1 MELGMAMGSNFAEY
15 NVVSPVLFGAGA
27 IAEIADKVKQFGAQK
42 VLLIFDGGV
51 KASGTADKVIG
62 LLEAAGIKV
71 SIVDDVKPDPT
82 DASVDALSGLIADDG
97 IELIIGLGGGSVLD
111 TAKMAGILIKTA
123 GPMSDHY
130 LSKGLNPPAPIGPV
144 ICIPT
149 TSGTG
154 SEVSCVAVV
163 SHAAD
168 HVKDAIFATAAYV
181 ILDPEVTAT
190 APAHVTAYAGLDALA
205 HALESYTSASAD
217 PFSMMNALEAIKLVA
232 ANLKTAYDDGS
243 NIEARTNLAL
253 ASNFAGIAFNNTGL
267 HFGHSFG
274 HELGGEFGLPHGM
287 ASSYAIPA
295 VIKFSA
301 KYAPER
307 ATAIAEAVGAA
318 DADAAA
324 KQLLELMHYVGVKRF
339 SELGI
344 TAQAAAAIAQG
355 AIEHNVFYHNT
366 LVPVSVEEFQDIIK
380 GIVEEYDA

>member
-1 MELGMAMGSNFAEY
+1 MAMGSNFSEY
-15 NVVSPVLFGAGA
+15 TLVSPVLFGAGA
-27 IAEIADKVKQFGAQK
+27 VAEIADKVKMFGAQK

-51 KASGTADKVIG
+51 KASGIADKVIG
-62 LLEAAGIKV
+62 YLEAADIKV

-82 DASVDALSGLIADDG
+82 DASVDALSDTIANEE

-111 TAKMAGILIKTA
+111 SAKMAGILIKTP
-123 GPMSDHY
+123 GPLSNHY

-168 HVKDAIFATAAYV
+168 HVKDAIFANASYV

-190 APAHVTAYAGLDALA
+190 APPHVTAYAGLDAFA

-217 PFSMMNALEAIKLVA
+217 PFSQMNALEALRLVSQ
-232 ANLKTAYDDGS
+232 NLKTAYDDGS

-267 HFGHSFG
+267 HYGHSFG
-274 HELGGEFGLPHGM
+274 HELGGVFSLPHGM
-287 ASSYAIPA
+287 ASSYAIPS
-295 VIKFSA
+295 IIRFTA
-301 KYAPER
+301 KHDPKR
-307 ATAIAEAVGAA
+307 AEAIAEAVGVATPEEAA
-318 DADAAA
+318 QVLTD
-324 KQLLELMHYVGVKRF
+324 LMHYVGVKRF
-339 SELGI
+339 SDLDI
-344 TAQAAAAIAQG
+344 SADDAADCAQG
-355 AIEHNVFYHNT
+355 GIDHNVFYHNT
-366 LVPVSVEEFQDIIK
+366 VVPISLEEFQVIIK
-380 GIVEEYDA
+380 DIVIEYNK